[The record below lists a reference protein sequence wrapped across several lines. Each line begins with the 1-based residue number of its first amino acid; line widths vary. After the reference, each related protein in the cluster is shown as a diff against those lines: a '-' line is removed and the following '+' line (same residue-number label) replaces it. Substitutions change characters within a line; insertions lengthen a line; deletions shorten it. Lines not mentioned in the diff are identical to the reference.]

1 MSSLLPWLL
10 LDLLVL
16 LVATVA
22 LARRLSFWHPV
33 TTYLVFHAYS
43 FSWRAWQLFDG
54 APPMYTE
61 NTAFDVIRA
70 DEIQRALLF
79 ADVALAAFVTAAYL
93 AHRAFE
99 RRAHEPVVRRLIN
112 KGVVLGIAAVCLPVG
127 FYVFLTSKSGGF
139 SENFLTETSYFQVMA
154 MWPIGC
160 LGLLIYL
167 QGFRWYLL
175 LPTGLYLALVSVQG
189 YHRFML
195 VLPLLFFAAY
205 HLQSRRRRWPGLL
218 LFVSAAG
225 LFLVLPRLK
234 YIGQAV
240 QTGDF
245 AEAAQLVGDS
255 FRSTRGLE
263 QTSANE
269 QFLDQYAGALSMV
282 DDYGKVYYGSTYLAI
297 VTLPVPRSLWPAK
310 PGLGDHTIEI
320 STARRQYDREGR
332 IITYIGESYLNFR
345 HAGVVL
351 IPFLLGY
358 LLTAWCLRA
367 TSGPLHRFECYLY
380 TVFSMAYIQLFR
392 DGLLSIFVFT
402 VVHNMPMLFAW
413 VLHALPGFAR
423 RVVDPPPADPLAQE
437 DLTLLPPPG
446 LPPGPPRRP

>member
-1 MSSLLPWLL
+1 MPTLLPYLL
-10 LDLLVL
+10 LDLVVL
-16 LVATVA
+16 FGATA
-22 LARRLSFWHPV
+22 FMLRRLSFWHPV
-33 TTYLVFHAYS
+33 TTYLIFHGYS
-43 FSWRAWQLFDG
+43 FSWRAWQLYDG
-54 APPMYTE
+54 ASPMYAE
-61 NTAFDVIRA
+61 NLAFDVIRA
-70 DEIQRALLF
+70 EEFQRAMFF
-79 ADVALAAFVTAAYL
+79 ADLALVAFVVAAHL
-93 AHRAFE
+93 AHRRFE
-99 RRAHEPVVRRLIN
+99 NRAQEPVTRRLIN
-112 KGVVLGIAAVCLPVG
+112 RGAVYAIAAVCLPLG
-127 FYVFLTSKSGGF
+127 FYVFLTSKAGGF
-139 SENFLTETSYFQVMA
+139 SENALTETNYFQVMA
-154 MWPIGC
+154 MWPIGA

-175 LPTGLYLALVSVQG
+175 LPTGVYLALVSVQG

-195 VLPLLFFAAY
+195 VLPLIFFAAY
-205 HLQSRRRRWPGLL
+205 YLQSRRQRWPGFL
-218 LFVSAAG
+218 LFGGAIL

-234 YIGQAV
+234 FIGQAV

-245 AEAAQLVGDS
+245 GEAVQLVGDS

-263 QTSANE
+263 QGSTNE

-282 DDYGKVYYGSTYLAI
+282 DEYGKVYFGSTYLAI
-297 VTLPVPRSLWPAK
+297 ITLPIPRSLWPGK

-320 STARRQYDREGR
+320 SNARRQYDREGR

-345 HAGVVL
+345 QPGVVV

-367 TSGPLHRFECYLY
+367 TSGPLLRFDCYLY

-413 VLHALPGFAR
+413 ILHHLPGFAT
-423 RVVDPPPADPLAQE
+423 RVVDAPPAHPLAQE
-437 DLTLLPPPG
+437 DLAA
-446 LPPGPPRRP
+446 GPPTR